1 MKTRLVV
8 ARSVQ
13 RRAFRCP
20 PRSVAAA
27 VAISLAFCAAAD
39 ASDGGASKVTKC
51 PSAARGPNASK
62 SPDLAEQDPSR
73 NSRTWDG
80 ISRGVLPPPH
90 YVHGFLGR
98 GRRFDH
104 RLVTGESNERWT
116 SSLNTS
122 SRTRNCRSKW
132 QFKKFCTPAS
142 TAMGACADPNFR
154 PNSCRATKAHGAST
168 RGAATNE
175 SPRPLLAIQ
184 IDLILTRGR
193 DVPPG
198 NSAML
203 SRGMFSSVQRN
214 PSLQPSPQNSTRRAS
229 KAMSFNGHVLARPA
243 ILPK

>member
-90 YVHGFLGR
+90 YVYSGCRHIFHRWVQCRGSALSLLWPGAVWRSNGRIGLKLPNMRGR
-98 GRRFDH
+98 GKLQP
-104 RLVTGESNERWT
+104 RLVG
-116 SSLNTS
+116 
-122 SRTRNCRSKW
+122 
-132 QFKKFCTPAS
+132 
-142 TAMGACADPNFR
+142 
-154 PNSCRATKAHGAST
+154 
-168 RGAATNE
+168 
-175 SPRPLLAIQ
+175 
-184 IDLILTRGR
+184 
-193 DVPPG
+193 
-198 NSAML
+198 
-203 SRGMFSSVQRN
+203 
-214 PSLQPSPQNSTRRAS
+214 
-229 KAMSFNGHVLARPA
+229 
-243 ILPK
+243 